1 MSYRHSLYVV
11 ATAALFIGTSAL
23 SQVQARVRGTI
34 TAIDGGSLTIKEWNG
49 RSLPVGTDSTT
60 TYADVVTSSLDAIK
74 VNDYVGTAV
83 KGSLNRWIAVE
94 IVLVPE
100 SMRPGRIGFY
110 PWDRLPDTSGV
121 PSQSGA
127 ESYAA
132 SGVVSSTSLTE
143 PELTDT
149 SMTNGTIAA
158 AESSPIGRTLT
169 VTLVGGVST
178 QIAVSR
184 TAPVVRFVPSNR
196 LTISEGSAVVV
207 WTRPDGRARLVAV
220 GKGITPPM

>member
-1 MSYRHSLYVV
+1 MSHRHSLYVV
-11 ATAALFIGTSAL
+11 ATAVLFIGTSAF
-23 SQVQARVRGTI
+23 SQAPARIRGTI
-34 TAIDGGSLTIKEWNG
+34 TAIDGGSLTIKERNG
-49 RSLPVGTDSTT
+49 SSLAVGTDSTT
-60 TYADVVTSSLDAIK
+60 TYADVVPSSLDAIK
-74 VNDYVGTAV
+74 VNDYIGTAV
-83 KGSLNRWIAVE
+83 KGPLNRWIAVE

-121 PSQSGA
+121 PLPSGA

-132 SGVVSSTSLTE
+132 SGVVSGASHTE
-143 PELTDT
+143 PALMDT
-149 SMTNGTIAA
+149 SMTNGTVAA
-158 AESSPIGRTLT
+158 AEISPIGRTLT
-169 VTLVGGVST
+169 VTLAGGVSA

-184 TAPVVRFVPSNR
+184 TAPVVRFVSSNR

>member
-1 MSYRHSLYVV
+1 MSYRHSFYVM
-11 ATAALFIGTSAL
+11 ATAVLFIGTSAF
-23 SQVQARVRGTI
+23 SQAPARIRGTI
-34 TAIDGGSLTIKEWNG
+34 TAIDGSSLTIKGRNG
-49 RSLPVGTDSTT
+49 HSLAVGTDSTT
-60 TYADVVTSSLDAIK
+60 TYADVVQSSLDTIK

-83 KGSLNRWIAVE
+83 KGPLNHWIAVE

-110 PWDRLPDTSGV
+110 PWDRLPDTLGV
-121 PSQSGA
+121 PSPSGA
-127 ESYAA
+127 RSYGAT
-132 SGVVSSTSLTE
+132 GVVSSASRTE

-149 SMTNGTIAA
+149 SMTNGTVTAA
-158 AESSPIGRTLT
+158 GSSPIGLTLT
-169 VTLVGGVST
+169 VTLVGGVSA

-207 WTRPDGRARLVAV
+207 WTRPEAGRGSLQWARV
-220 GKGITPPM
+220 